1 MGAFSF
7 GHIQTLWSVL
17 HIAAQ
22 RANELRDDRSI
33 VLVSPWHHNASRA
46 EDGWSGAVL
55 DTLHPN
61 TNGALETLADVLCS
75 LVSLG
80 YDVTAVTLSQHG
92 DALSRDQNFLL
103 DLEIEFFEKL
113 VENGVRCLLVDN
125 MHHKYIRTPFHI
137 VHGTMN
143 LSKNGL
149 FGRTRESMDLFF
161 AEPDNGNYFA
171 QNDEIIND
179 NILTAR
185 PYFDRPVSVTD
196 LEVARFNPGLQA
208 PVVEDEANAELA
220 ELTDVAV
227 DAEFSPNIPSD
238 FEPVGSA
245 IPPGTSAEVQQVN
258 DFIQVN
264 ALVGAIVTAFVEHV
278 RNDRYA
284 SLTEKALYETFGG
297 VQSVSEGEAPP
308 NLTELVEHIV
318 AFCDDLPP
326 EATMQLRKALGL
338 SEDTPWERW
347 KASFVRIVNSL
358 PNIYALIGNPDYPR
372 QRLRQRISASL
383 EEANRLLK
391 ASI

>member
-7 GHIQTLWSVL
+7 GHLQTLWSVL

-22 RANELRDDRSI
+22 RADELGDDRSI

-55 DTLHPN
+55 DTLYPH
-61 TNGALETLADVLCS
+61 TNGALETLADVLSS

-80 YDVTAVTLSQHG
+80 YEVTVVTLSQHG
-92 DALSRDQNFLL
+92 DALSRDQNFQL
-103 DLEIEFFEKL
+103 DFEIDFFEKL
-113 VENGVRCLLVDN
+113 ERNGVQCLLVDN

-149 FGRTRESMDLFF
+149 FGRTRESMNLFF
-161 AEPDNGNYFA
+161 AEPDEGNFFA
-171 QNDEIIND
+171 QNDGIISD

-185 PYFDRPVSVTD
+185 PYFDRPISVTVLD
-196 LEVARFNPGLQA
+196 VARFNPGLQA
-208 PVVEDEANAELA
+208 PVVEDEAIAELA
-220 ELTDVAV
+220 ELTDIAV
-227 DAEFSPNIPSD
+227 DGEFSPNIPSD

-245 IPPGTSAEVQQVN
+245 IQHGTPEEVQQVN
-258 DFIQVN
+258 DFIQLN

-284 SLTEKALYETFGG
+284 ALTESALYETFGSIQG
-297 VQSVSEGEAPP
+297 ISDEGAPP
-308 NLTELVEHIV
+308 NLTDLVEHIV

-338 SEDTPWERW
+338 SEDIPWDRW

-358 PNIYALIGNPDYPR
+358 PNIYALIGNPDYSR